1 MFDGIGVSDDAS
13 VYQNRFRQAQKCW
26 ALLLRKAIK
35 LALLYPGNQ
44 KYQGFLDQLLGI
56 YRDGKRSA
64 GDGRLAFDLPPAPVT
79 ERSKVAT
86 EKHSAVKA
94 AERDLLTERDLVAL
108 EKANLQTV
116 LARTD
121 GRIFGD
127 GGAADLLG
135 LKPTTLLSR
144 LKRHGIKR

>member
-1 MFDGIGVSDDAS
+1 MLE
-13 VYQNRFRQAQKCW
+13 R
-26 ALLLRKAIK
+26 ALITGR
-35 LALLYPGNQ
+35 
-44 KYQGFLDQLLGI
+44 
-56 YRDGKRSA
+56 
-64 GDGRLAFDLPPAPVT
+64 DGRLAFDLPPAPLT
-79 ERSKVAT
+79 ERSKVGI
-86 EKHSAVKA
+86 EKHSAVKT

-108 EKANLQTV
+108 EKANLQTA
-116 LARTD
+116 LTRTD